1 MKRIFTIL
9 MLIVICL
16 SADFCFA
23 QTSDT
28 SYAGPYYLKQ
38 EAYFK
43 ALPVKRN
50 AVVFLGNSITEVG
63 EWSELFDSKSI
74 INRGISGDVTYG
86 VLHRLPFIL
95 EHKSKKFFLAIGVN
109 DIKRGASI
117 EEVSR
122 IYERIIK
129 LIIQISPKT
138 KLYVQSILPVNEAM
152 LSSIYVKI
160 TNESINNVNKKIQE
174 LAVKYDCIYVDLHL
188 SELKDVDGQLKK
200 EFSTDGLHLQPLAYI
215 IWANYLKSLKHIK

>member
-9 MLIVICL
+9 ILLVICL

-50 AVVFLGNSITEVG
+50 AIVFLGNSITEVG
-63 EWSELFDSKSI
+63 EWSEFFVSKSI

-95 EHKSKKFFLAIGVN
+95 EHKPKIIFLAIGVN

-129 LIIQISPKT
+129 LITQTSPKT

-152 LSSIYVKI
+152 LATIYAKI
-160 TNESINNVNKKIQE
+160 TNEKISNVNKMLQQ
-174 LAVKYDCIYVDLHL
+174 LAIKNNCVYVDLHH
-188 SELKDVDGQLKK
+188 SDLKSNDGQLKM
-200 EFSTDGLHLQPLAYI
+200 ELSTDGLHLQPLAYI